1 MIATKNQMFAPQNP
15 LVKNSFAKT
24 VRMAVLEIVVT
35 SAQDLEPKNSLAK
48 VLVRFAN
55 AMVIQKNVQLIQ
67 MGILSARTVNMVLLE
82 IRFEYFKPI
91 ISLIV
96 TSGMFKM
103 NRARLNLFSVNSV
116 LLIIITCTV
125 MSRKPVKHV
134 IALKMDHVT
143 LNVQSMANVIAVLVS
158 AVSNAKKST
167 RNCCFGTMLLK
178 IKSTH

>member
-1 MIATKNQMFAPQNP
+1 
-15 LVKNSFAKT
+15 
-24 VRMAVLEIVVT
+24 MAVLAIAVT
-35 SAQDLEPKNSLAK
+35 SAQDLALKNSLARGI
-48 VLVRFAN
+48 VRFAN
-55 AMVIQKNVQLIQ
+55 AMVIQKNVQWIQ
-67 MGILSARTVNMVLLE
+67 MGILSARTVNMVLLV

-96 TSGMFKM
+96 SSGMYKS
-103 NRARLNLFSVNSV
+103 NRARLSFFSVNSV

-125 MSRKPVKHV
+125 MSRKLVKHV

-143 LNVQSMANVIAVLVS
+143 LNVQLMANVIAVLVL

-167 RNCCFGTMLLK
+167 RNCFFGTMLLK